1 MAATATAVEHDKLPQ
16 PYKVPIAKP
25 KIPDSFTLDLEFFAH
40 QQEPNMK
47 LTVPMDILADKG
59 TIAFHMEFDLGHRK
73 WAEVIIKDVEGNALS
88 QAQFK

>member
-1 MAATATAVEHDKLPQ
+1 MAAKATVCDHDKLPQ

-25 KIPDSFTLDLEFFAH
+25 QIPDSFTLDLEFFAH

-59 TIAFHMEFDLGHRK
+59 TLAFHMEFDLGLRK
-73 WAEVIIKDVEGNALS
+73 WAEVTIKDLEGNALQ